1 MARPATEV
9 SPTEDASPEQL
20 ALAERIHRWRRARG
34 WTQADLAKACGVSRQ
49 TIVSIEK
56 QRYDPSLPL
65 AFQLAE
71 AFGLRVD
78 ELFHPVIEGEIGSG

>member
-1 MARPATEV
+1 MRITN
-9 SPTEDASPEQL
+9 DLREQ
-20 ALAERIHRWRRARG
+20 RKARG
-34 WTQADLAKACGVSRQ
+34 WTQADLAKACSVSRQ

-78 ELFHPVIEGEIGSG
+78 ELFHPVIEGENGSG

>member
-1 MARPATEV
+1 MRITNGLR
-9 SPTEDASPEQL
+9 EQ
-20 ALAERIHRWRRARG
+20 RKARG

-56 QRYDPSLPL
+56 ERYDPSLPL

-78 ELFHPVIEGEIGSG
+78 DLFHPVIEGENGSG